1 MQHGFGSFSVP
12 DPNFE
17 VTMRRFEVAMFAVK
31 LPKETEVDHK
41 RQQLNLDVQ
50 PHFRYRLGLAI
61 LLPTELLGGKIF
73 ERLLDLSD
81 RAKQDLKSKK
91 VKK

>member
-31 LPKETEVDHK
+31 LLKEIEVDHK
-41 RQQLNLDVQ
+41 RQQLDLDARL
-50 PHFRYRLGLAI
+50 HSRYRLDRVI

-73 ERLLDLSD
+73 GQLLDLSD

-91 VKK
+91 VQK